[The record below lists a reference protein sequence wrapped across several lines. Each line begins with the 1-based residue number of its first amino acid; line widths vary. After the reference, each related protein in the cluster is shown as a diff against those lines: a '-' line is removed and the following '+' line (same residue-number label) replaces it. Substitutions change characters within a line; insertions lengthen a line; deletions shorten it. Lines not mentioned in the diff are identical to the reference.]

1 MGMPTLQGAK
11 MSPRGR
17 ATARREKNAPGQAGG
32 GSAGGGSADGKLKAG
47 KGKHKFDSS
56 INKKQARRKA
66 GRKQKH
72 KQVESRHEYVD
83 RDGEEGED
91 EPKKKKKKKK
101 AKADAPPQKL
111 TARGLKPKLWETEK
125 DKLLPFKR
133 DVRVAADDDAAPPM
147 DAAAVDALRRSL
159 HVRVPEQRTKV
170 CRFWQQGSCSR
181 GDACG
186 FAHTHA
192 ASDGG
197 EGDGG
202 GSSAAARCPPPVQ
215 SLAEPVL
222 PKLVGRAMLHLG
234 HPRPTPVQA
243 QAWPAALAGHDL
255 LCRAPT
261 GTGKTLAYLLPA
273 LAHAAAQRH
282 KPKPGE
288 GPAALVLVPTR
299 ELAMQVG
306 GAADSLRKLTGLS
319 SVCLYG
325 GAPRDEQVEALERS
339 VAVAVATTGRLLDLL
354 VSKHAQLVRCSLLVL
369 DEADLLISLGFEDQ
383 VTQIV
388 GQLRP
393 DRQTLLFSAT
403 FSERLEAAA
412 GAWLQQPLRVYAD
425 HQRSGG
431 GGVARDGELVSAGDG
446 TDAEMTDATAADGG
460 EGGEGAVGGPDG
472 VSLPPSS
479 VAQQFALCEPGE
491 KRERLA
497 DFLLSLTRDAEGGA
511 AAAGDG
517 DGEAA
522 GGGGKVRNRPRAMV
536 FVNQIKDIKALVAS
550 LKRRGLATS
559 SLHGEHSQ
567 RDREANL
574 ADFKA
579 GKATVICATDLGA
592 RGVDVRRLAAV
603 VNYDVPDKL
612 QTYVHRAGRTG
623 RQGNAG
629 VVLTL
634 LKRDD
639 ASRHFARGATKLL
652 SAAGLPADASLAE
665 LERAPTLAPG
675 FLGPQQPTAAP
686 EEPPPL
692 AAKALSGD
700 LMAFAAS
707 FA

>member
-1 MGMPTLQGAK
+1 MGMPTMQGAK

-17 ATARREKNAPGQAGG
+17 ATQRREKRANGQPGGGG
-32 GSAGGGSADGKLKAG
+32 GSSGGGSADGKLKLG

-66 GRKQKH
+66 GRKRKQT
-72 KQVESRHEYVD
+72 QVEARHEYVD
-83 RDGEEGED
+83 AAGEESDD

-111 TARGLKPKLWETEK
+111 TVRGLKPKLWETEK
-125 DKLLPFKR
+125 EKLLPFKR
-133 DVRVAADDDAAPPM
+133 DVRAVADDDAVPLM
-147 DAAAVDALRRSL
+147 DAAAAEALRKSL
-159 HVRVPEQRTKV
+159 HVRVPQQRTKV
-170 CRFWQQGSCSR
+170 CRFWLQGSCSR

-186 FAHTHA
+186 FAHTHDA
-192 ASDGG
+192 SSDG
-197 EGDGG
+197 GG
-202 GSSAAARCPPPVQ
+202 GSSAASCPPPVQ

-222 PKLVGRAMLHLG
+222 PKLIGRAMLHLG

-261 GTGKTLAYLLPA
+261 GSGKTLAYLLPA
-273 LAHAAAQRH
+273 MAHAAAQRH
-282 KPKPGE
+282 RPKPGE

-306 GAADSLRKLTGLS
+306 GAADALRKLTGLS
-319 SVCLYG
+319 SVSLYG
-325 GAPRDEQVEALERS
+325 GAPRDEQVEALEQS

-425 HQRSGG
+425 DQRGG
-431 GGVARDGELVSAGDG
+431 GGGARDAEAASAGG
-446 TDAEMTDATAADGG
+446 ADAEMPVTDDD
-460 EGGEGAVGGPDG
+460 GGEGAVGGPDG

-479 VAQQFALCEPGE
+479 VAQQFALCGPGE

-497 DFLLSLTRDAEGGA
+497 DFLLSLTRDGPGATAHGDAEGA
-511 AAAGDG
+511 T
-517 DGEAA
+517 
-522 GGGGKVRNRPRAMV
+522 GKVRNRPRAMV

-567 RDREANL
+567 REREANL

-579 GKATVICATDLGA
+579 GKSTVICATDLGA

-603 VNYDVPDKL
+603 VNYDVPASL

-639 ASRHFARGATKLL
+639 ACRRFAHGAARLL

-675 FLGPQQPTAAP
+675 FQGPQQPRAAAP
-686 EEPPPL
+686 EEPPP
-692 AAKALSGD
+692 AAGAEALSGD

-707 FA
+707 FAC

>member
-1 MGMPTLQGAK
+1 MGMPTMQGAK
-11 MSPRGR
+11 LSPRGR
-17 ATARREKNAPGQAGG
+17 ATARREKRAPGQPGG
-32 GSAGGGSADGKLKAG
+32 GGGGGTDAGSADGKLKQG

-56 INKKQARRKA
+56 INKKQARRKM
-66 GRKQKH
+66 GRKQKQ
-72 KQVESRHEYVD
+72 KQVESRNEYVD
-83 RDGEEGED
+83 ATGEEGED
-91 EPKKKKKKKK
+91 EPKKKKKKK

-111 TARGLKPKLWETEK
+111 TVRGLKPKLWETEK
-125 DKLLPFKR
+125 EKLQPFKR
-133 DVRVAADDDAAPPM
+133 DVRGAPDDAAVPPM
-147 DAAAVDALRRSL
+147 DDAEVDALRRSL
-159 HVRVPEQRTKV
+159 HVRVPQQRTKV
-170 CRFWQQGSCSR
+170 CRFWEQGSCSR

-192 ASDGG
+192 ASDS
-197 EGDGG
+197 DGS
-202 GSSAAARCPPPVQ
+202 GSSAARCPVPVQ
-215 SLAEPVL
+215 SLADPVL
-222 PKLVGRAMLHLG
+222 PKLIGRAMLHLG

-273 LAHAAAQRH
+273 MAHAAAQRR

-306 GAADSLRKLTGLS
+306 GVADALRTLTGLR
-319 SVCLYG
+319 SVSLYG
-325 GAPRDEQVEALERS
+325 GAPRDEQVEALEQS
-339 VAVAVATTGRLLDLL
+339 VAIAVATTGRLLDLL
-354 VSKHAQLVRCSLLVL
+354 VSKHAQMVRCSLLVL

-425 HQRSGG
+425 DERGS
-431 GGVARDGELVSAGDG
+431 ARDAQGVGCG
-446 TDAEMTDATAADGG
+446 PDAEMGDGAADDD
-460 EGGEGAVGGPDG
+460 GEGAAGGPDG
-472 VSLPPSS
+472 VSLPPSA
-479 VAQQFALCEPGE
+479 VAQQFSLCGPGE

-497 DFLLSLTRDAEGGA
+497 DFLLSLTRDTEAAALGEGEGG
-511 AAAGDG
+511 
-517 DGEAA
+517 
-522 GGGGKVRNRPRAMV
+522 GGGASWHRGKVRNRPRAMV

-550 LKRRGLATS
+550 LKKRGLATS

-567 RDREANL
+567 RERETNL

-579 GKATVICATDLGA
+579 GKATVICATDLGG

-603 VNYDVPDKL
+603 VNYDAPASL

-623 RQGNAG
+623 RQGHPG

-639 ASRHFARGATKLL
+639 ASRHFARGAARLL

-665 LERAPTLAPG
+665 LEHAPTLALG
-675 FLGPQQPTAAP
+675 FQGPQQPAAAAAAAAP
-686 EEPPPL
+686 EEPPL
-692 AAKALSGD
+692 AAKAMSGD

-707 FA
+707 FAG